1 MKQKLITAALTAL
14 NLIAGIM
21 AFYFASR
28 HTHDGQYATFVFD
41 FAVGIMNIFLFIVNI
56 VTLTVDWT
64 YARKSKV

>member
-21 AFYFASR
+21 AFYFASK

-41 FAVGIMNIFLFIVNI
+41 FAVGIMNGFLFIVNI
-56 VTLTVDWT
+56 VTLTVDWS
-64 YARKSKV
+64 YSKKLKV

>member
-1 MKQKLITAALTAL
+1 MKQKLITVTLTVL

-21 AFYFASR
+21 AFYFASK

-56 VTLTVDWT
+56 VTLTVDWS

>member
-1 MKQKLITAALTAL
+1 MKQKLITAALTTL

-21 AFYFASR
+21 AFYFASK

-41 FAVGIMNIFLFIVNI
+41 FAIGIMNIFFFIVNI
-56 VTLTVDWT
+56 VTLAVDWS

>member
-1 MKQKLITAALTAL
+1 MKQKLITVTLTVL

-21 AFYFASR
+21 AFYFASK

-64 YARKSKV
+64 YSRKSKV

>member
-41 FAVGIMNIFLFIVNI
+41 FAVGIMNIFFFIVNI
-56 VTLTVDWT
+56 VTLAVDWS
-64 YARKSKV
+64 YAKKSKV